1 MITIED
7 HIQALNIHTTCQTT
21 KMYTDIDL
29 LFSLHST
36 WLCNRSV
43 LAPIP
48 LPWPTTQPIHTTSP
62 SSAGLAHQGSSWSGC
77 SVPPR
82 SPSWSGPGDP
92 SPSTTVSLQWQ
103 IHYHNHS
110 LTWPQRWRTA
120 QLSHLLQSLLH
131 GEYIEDGMGIRKGLT
146 IKCVHT
152 HTHVCADGCMSMCVD
167 VWEWACMCICVLMSV
182 RVWHYVCARVHV
194 FVCVPSSTSK
204 ADIWLR
210 VIQIKRKVNHSGDC
224 HKNC

>member
-1 MITIED
+1 
-7 HIQALNIHTTCQTT
+7 
-21 KMYTDIDL
+21 MYIDIDL

-103 IHYHNHS
+103 THSNNHF
-110 LTWPQRWRTA
+110 LTWPQRWWTA
-120 QLSHLLQSLLH
+120 QLLSHLLQSLLH
-131 GEYIEDGMGIRKGLT
+131 GEYMEDGMGIRRGLT
-146 IKCVHT
+146 ITCVHT
-152 HTHVCADGCMSMCVD
+152 LMCVQTAVCLC
-167 VWEWACMCICVLMSV
+167 VWMCGSACMCICVLMSV

-194 FVCVPSSTSK
+194 FVCAPSSTSK
-204 ADIWLR
+204 TVIWLR
-210 VIQIKRKVNHSGDC
+210 VIHVKRKVNHSSDC
-224 HKNC
+224 YENC